1 MKENFKKQLEV
12 MGEFFGHI
20 VVGVLMFIGM
30 LVGGAAMKYAVVF
43 LHPLICGHASHE
55 AMEILETVFLW
66 ADVVFLSW
74 WCIFSTYKACK
85 ALIKLMR
92 KE

>member
-30 LVGGAAMKYAVVF
+30 LVGGAAMK
-43 LHPLICGHASHE
+43 
-55 AMEILETVFLW
+55 
-66 ADVVFLSW
+66 
-74 WCIFSTYKACK
+74 
-85 ALIKLMR
+85 
-92 KE
+92 